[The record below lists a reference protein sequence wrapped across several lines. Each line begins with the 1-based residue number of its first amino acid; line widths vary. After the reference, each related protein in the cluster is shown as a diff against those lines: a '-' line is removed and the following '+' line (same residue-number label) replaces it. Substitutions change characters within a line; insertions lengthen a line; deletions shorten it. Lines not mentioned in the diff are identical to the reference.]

1 MTRRTL
7 AQFRKNK
14 GPDKWVAIKD
24 EFDKFPSAP
33 GDNYAVAGGTG
44 TVYAASPA
52 TDPINTG
59 LTSVTGF
66 GISVMSP
73 VTPDYIAINCTPIAG
88 KLYCSTTP
96 ADTEISWFAVGEE

>member
-33 GDNYAVAGGTG
+33 GDNMLLLVVLALFTL
-44 TVYAASPA
+44 PA
-52 TDPINTG
+52 LP
-59 LTSVTGF
+59 LTLLTL
-66 GISVMSP
+66 
-73 VTPDYIAINCTPIAG
+73 D
-88 KLYCSTTP
+88 
-96 ADTEISWFAVGEE
+96 